1 MSKDLEVLR
10 MRLKSGE
17 YDGVHI
23 MKAWIAIEELIQLRE
38 ELEALK
44 VSIPEIQ
51 GKAIIEKL
59 NLRAKNLHEYTNSKE
74 LNQIESYI
82 SEIACGI
89 EAIIEANSF
98 LKIVPAGGWDSNRK
112 KYGKLIADE
121 TVAPQHN

>member
-44 VSIPEIQ
+44 ASIPEIQ
-51 GKAIIEKL
+51 GKAIIEGL
-59 NLRAKNLHEYTNSKE
+59 NLRAKDLHEYTNSKE
-74 LNQIESYI
+74 LNQIGFYI
-82 SEIACGI
+82 SNIDCGI
-89 EAIIEANSF
+89 EAIKEANSF
-98 LKIVPAGGWDSNRK
+98 LKIVPVGGWDSNRK
-112 KYGKLIADE
+112 KYGKLIASAKQ
-121 TVAPQHN
+121 TIVC